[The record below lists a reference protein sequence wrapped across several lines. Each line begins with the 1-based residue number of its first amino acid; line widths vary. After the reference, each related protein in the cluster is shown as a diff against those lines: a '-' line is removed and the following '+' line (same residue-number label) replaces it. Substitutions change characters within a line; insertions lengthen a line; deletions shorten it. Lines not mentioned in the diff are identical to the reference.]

1 MAASIDV
8 CFSLTSVCLFILSIV
23 FKNMYTDMVGIWCLD
38 GPDGVQTVPTMIS
51 RTGFYIASAMFFIKF
66 CKLSTT
72 AM

>member
-1 MAASIDV
+1 
-8 CFSLTSVCLFILSIV
+8 
-23 FKNMYTDMVGIWCLD
+23 MVGIWCLD